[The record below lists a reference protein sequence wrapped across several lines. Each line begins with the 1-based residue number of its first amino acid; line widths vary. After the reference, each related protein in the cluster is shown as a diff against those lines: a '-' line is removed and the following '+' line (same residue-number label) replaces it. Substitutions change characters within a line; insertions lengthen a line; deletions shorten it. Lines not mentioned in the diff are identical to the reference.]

1 MISQSKNSRKKATN
15 RTSCAQVHELPWDH
29 WWIGNNWEGTM
40 SVFLSYM
47 HMDNQKDIY
56 YLYFVIFQN
65 TFDSFVRLNTYI
77 HTYIYIYIYIYIY
90 MNMYIYMYIHIYTYI
105 YMYIH
110 LYICICIYICI
121 YIYMYI

>member
-77 HTYIYIYIYIYIY
+77 HTYIHIYIYIYIY
-90 MNMYIYMYIHIYTYI
+90 AYVYQAPRSIRASAPQSFLTMCPLNVPFLKIFD
-105 YMYIH
+105 
-110 LYICICIYICI
+110 LK
-121 YIYMYI
+121 

>member
-40 SVFLSYM
+40 SFFLSYM
-47 HMDNQKDIY
+47 HVDNQKDIY

-65 TFDSFVRLNTYI
+65 TFDSFVRLN
-77 HTYIYIYIYIYIY
+77 
-90 MNMYIYMYIHIYTYI
+90 M
-105 YMYIH
+105 
-110 LYICICIYICI
+110 CIYITS
-121 YIYMYI
+121 IYMLIIRIYL